1 MQSHKATMFPSH
13 SPEQAA
19 IASELANEL
28 DTYARGL
35 HELLERRWDPELYR
49 RLSDQFDRMQMFAQ
63 ALPRIAGSWTELLI
77 SRVELTHALY
87 NLRAPSRM
95 NGRVVALHAQHD
107 ALIREVRRK
116 CRRYLFDA
124 GSGPLASAGG
134 SLTLPAPAGIRPE

>member
-1 MQSHKATMFPSH
+1 MQSPEAVMFPSH
-13 SPEQAA
+13 SPEQAV
-19 IASELANEL
+19 IASQLANEL
-28 DTYARGL
+28 EAYARGL

-49 RLSDQFDRMQMFAQ
+49 QLSDQFDRMQMLAQ

-107 ALIREVRRK
+107 ALIREVRGK
-116 CRRYLFDA
+116 CQRYLAEAESD
-124 GSGPLASAGG
+124 
-134 SLTLPAPAGIRPE
+134 APASRR